1 MKIDIFNHVFPKS
14 FFDRYIVSGAAGKE
28 IGKRMANATIGFD
41 LDQRFRILDEFQDVR
56 QVITLGQPPIE
67 ALGGPK
73 ESPAI
78 AREANDGLAELV
90 AKHPDRFIAFA
101 ASLPL
106 NNADASLDEMTRAID
121 QLGAKGVMI
130 FRFGCRSKTP
140 ENTRRAIAAPVSY
153 GQPSAHQISNAEL
166 SSLL

>member
-1 MKIDIFNHVFPKS
+1 VKIDIFNHVFPKS

-41 LDQRFRILDEFQDVR
+41 LDQRFRILDEFGDVR

-67 ALGGPK
+67 ALGGPQ

-90 AKHPDRFIAFA
+90 SKHPDRFVAFA
-101 ASLPL
+101 ASLPMQ
-106 NNADASLDEMTRAID
+106 NADA
-121 QLGAKGVMI
+121 
-130 FRFGCRSKTP
+130 
-140 ENTRRAIAAPVSY
+140 
-153 GQPSAHQISNAEL
+153 
-166 SSLL
+166 